1 MQVKISTNIFDLTGI
16 GLEYLLDDSGSI
28 RAVFWNGNIDGCET
42 IQGNSEIT
50 KGVA

>member
-1 MQVKISTNIFDLTGI
+1 MQVRISTNLSDLWGI
-16 GLEYLLDDSGSI
+16 GLEYLLDDQGSI

>member
-1 MQVKISTNIFDLTGI
+1 MQVKISTSLSDLTGS
-16 GLEYLLDDSGSI
+16 GLEYLLDDSGYI

-50 KGVA
+50 KGAA